1 MTEAVPTSRAIGIEP
16 DSSGE
21 PRFVERQVPF
31 APLGDHDLRVSVEAV
46 SINPVDTKVARGVE
60 SFRILGFDGAG
71 TVTEIGPAVT
81 LFSPGDRVY
90 WAGSIT
96 RAGSNQT
103 HQLVDERVAALAP
116 TSLSSADAASIPL
129 TAITA
134 WEALFDKLRLTSSD
148 TGTILIVGA
157 AGGVGSVLIQLV
169 RALLPGVTIIG
180 TASRPESQDWAR
192 KLGAHHVID
201 PRSELVDQVLAI
213 APDGV
218 DWIFSAWSSGRLDD
232 YARVITS
239 FGQIVG
245 IDGGPIDVTPL
256 KPKSATW
263 HWEYMFTRSTPVGEQ
278 HDHHRILTEVAR
290 LIDEGLV
297 SATATTII
305 PGLTPE
311 SLSAAHSLVASGS
324 VIGKV
329 VVTVD
334 AS

>member
-1 MTEAVPTSRAIGIEP
+1 MTEAVPASRAVGIEP

-21 PRFVERQVPF
+21 PHFVERQVPF
-31 APLGDHDLRVSVEAV
+31 GPLGEHDLRVSVEAV

-71 TVTEIGPAVT
+71 AVTEVGSQVT
-81 LFSPGDRVY
+81 RFTPGDRVY

-116 TSLSSADAASIPL
+116 TGLSSADAASIPL

-134 WEALFDKLRLTSSD
+134 WEVLFDKLRLTAND
-148 TGTILIVGA
+148 TGTMLIVGA

-180 TASRPESQDWAR
+180 TASRPESQEWVR
-192 KLGAHHVID
+192 ELGAHHVID
-201 PRSELVDQVLAI
+201 PRSELAEKVLAI
-213 APDGV
+213 APDGA
-218 DWIFSAWSSGRLDD
+218 DWIFSAWSAGRLDD
-232 YARVITS
+232 YARAITS

-256 KPKSATW
+256 KSKSATW
-263 HWEYMFTRSTPVGEQ
+263 HWEYMFTRSTPAGEQ
-278 HDHHRILTEVAR
+278 DYHHRILTEVAR
-290 LIDEGLV
+290 LVDAGLV
-297 SATATTII
+297 RATATTVI
-305 PGLTPE
+305 PGLTPQ
-311 SLSAAHSLVASGS
+311 SLSEAHSLVASGS

-334 AS
+334 PS